1 MLREAGF
8 KRPVV
13 IFGPLADIARESLE
27 SNHGDRYE
35 IARSDSNAT
44 FDSSKSKSSNTVKTL
59 DNKSCRSGRKGII
72 KLTAINEVIEKN
84 KHAILDITPT
94 AVDKLNYSQLYPI
107 VIFLKAPSAKVL
119 YFSVF
124 FFS

>member
-1 MLREAGF
+1 MQGKKQNLPDTPVAGANYDAYERVVLREAGF

-44 FDSSKSKSSNTVKTL
+44 FDSSKSKF
-59 DNKSCRSGRKGII
+59 IAP
-72 KLTAINEVIEKN
+72 LT
-84 KHAILDITPT
+84 H
-94 AVDKLNYSQLYPI
+94 
-107 VIFLKAPSAKVL
+107 FLIAS
-119 YFSVF
+119 
-124 FFS
+124 

>member
-1 MLREAGF
+1 MLEIKIFSKNLKFLIKGKKQNLSDAPVIAGANYDAYERVVLREAGF

-44 FDSSKSKSSNTVKTL
+44 FDSSKSKAQV
-59 DNKSCRSGRKGII
+59 
-72 KLTAINEVIEKN
+72 
-84 KHAILDITPT
+84 
-94 AVDKLNYSQLYPI
+94 
-107 VIFLKAPSAKVL
+107 
-119 YFSVF
+119 
-124 FFS
+124 